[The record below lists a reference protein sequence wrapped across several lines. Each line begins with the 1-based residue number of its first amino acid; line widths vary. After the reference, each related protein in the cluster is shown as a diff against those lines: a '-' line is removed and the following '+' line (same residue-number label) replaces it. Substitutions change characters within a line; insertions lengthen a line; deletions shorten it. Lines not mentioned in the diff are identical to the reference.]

1 MEVIKSQKISIF
13 EVLGYIFCPRIIYY
27 ENVLKMFGEKK
38 EDSNKEEE
46 ERVKGKNRI
55 NRKWIWDRLKL
66 KKQSIEKMM
75 NSNQENILYW
85 YNREFNKELSSERY
99 HFYGKLDD
107 ILLLEDETIV
117 PVYYYNAKYTARE
130 ENRYKYI
137 VAMFLILIE
146 EEYKIKSQ
154 KGYILFLDGLSL
166 KKIECTSKDLE
177 KVKESAAEVLKIIE
191 TERYPIEAEG
201 GTKCRDCYYKKI
213 CGR

>member
-13 EVLGYIFCPRIIYY
+13 EVLDYIFCPRIIYY

-38 EDSNKEEE
+38 EDSNKKEE
-46 ERVKGKNRI
+46 ERVKGKNSI

-75 NSNQENILYW
+75 NSQENILYW
-85 YNREFNKELSSERY
+85 YNREFNKELSSEKY

-107 ILLLEDETIV
+107 ILLLEDKTIV
-117 PVYYYNAKYTARE
+117 PVYYYNAKYIARE

-137 VAMFLILIE
+137 VAMFLIE
-146 EEYKIKSQ
+146 EKYKIKSQ
-154 KGYILFLDGLSL
+154 KGYILFLNGLSL
-166 KKIECTSKDLE
+166 KIECTNKNLE
-177 KVKESAAEVLKIIE
+177 KVKESAAEALKIIE
-191 TERYPIEAEG
+191 TERYPIEIEG

>member
-1 MEVIKSQKISIF
+1 MEVIKSQKISMF
-13 EVLGYIFCPRIIYY
+13 EVLDYIFCPRIIYY

-46 ERVKGKNRI
+46 ERVKGKKRI

-85 YNREFNKELSSERY
+85 YNREFNKELSSEKY

-117 PVYYYNAKYTARE
+117 PVYYYNAKYTARK

-137 VAMFLILIE
+137 VAMFLMLIE
-146 EEYKIKSQ
+146 EKYKIKSQ

-166 KKIECTSKDLE
+166 KKIECTNKDLE

>member
-1 MEVIKSQKISIF
+1 
-13 EVLGYIFCPRIIYY
+13 
-27 ENVLKMFGEKK
+27 MFGGKK

-46 ERVKGKNRI
+46 KRVKWKNSI

-75 NSNQENILYW
+75 NSQENILYW
-85 YNREFNKELSSERY
+85 YNREFNKELFSEKY

-130 ENRYKYI
+130 ENRYRYI

-146 EEYKIKSQ
+146 EKYKIKSQ

-166 KKIECTSKDLE
+166 KKIECTNKDLE

>member
-13 EVLGYIFCPRIIYY
+13 EVLDYIFCPRIIYY

-38 EDSNKEEE
+38 NDFDKEEE
-46 ERVKGKNRI
+46 KRIKNKGGI
-55 NRKWIWDRLKL
+55 NRKWIWERLKL
-66 KKQSIEKMM
+66 RKQDIDNLS
-75 NSNQENILYW
+75 QWENK
-85 YNREFNKELSSERY
+85 EFNKELYSEKY
-99 HFYGKLDD
+99 YFYGKIDE
-107 ILLLEDETIV
+107 ILYLQDGTIV
-117 PVYYYNAKYTARE
+117 PLYYYDSKYTARE

-146 EEYKIKSQ
+146 EKYKIESQ

-166 KKIECTSKDLE
+166 KKIECTNKDLE

-191 TERYPIEAEG
+191 IERYPIEAEG

-213 CGR
+213 CER